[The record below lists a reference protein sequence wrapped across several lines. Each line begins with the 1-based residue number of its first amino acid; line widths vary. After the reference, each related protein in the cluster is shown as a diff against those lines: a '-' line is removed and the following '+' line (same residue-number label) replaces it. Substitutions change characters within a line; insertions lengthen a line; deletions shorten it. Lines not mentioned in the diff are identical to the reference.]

1 MKKNFNI
8 NDIKRNMSTKKNV
21 QLQVPKSSIDIL
33 RERIKRLRERL
44 IWLRSLRKTT

>member
-8 NDIKRNMSTKKNV
+8 QDIRKNMSTTKNV
-21 QLQVPKSSIDIL
+21 QIDPIDIL
-33 RERIKRLRERL
+33 RGRIKRLRERL

>member
-1 MKKNFNI
+1 MKKSFNVQ
-8 NDIKRNMSTKKNV
+8 DIKRNMSTKKNV
-21 QLQVPKSSIDIL
+21 HVPVPKTPIDIL

>member
-1 MKKNFNI
+1 MKKSFNVQ
-8 NDIKRNMSTKKNV
+8 DIKRNMSTKKNV
-21 QLQVPKSSIDIL
+21 QIQVPKTPIDIL